1 MADYPG
7 DFSRDCPDN
16 APVLVGVAAVMQKIA
31 DHHAAKEPIALM
43 EQALREAAADAG
55 SEELLSRAGQ
65 ILVPASLY
73 GYSDPGRLLAD
84 AVGADRA
91 QTLLAELGVSQQHII
106 DIACQRIQDGEIQA
120 ALVVGGEARY
130 RGVMASKAGE
140 EPSLTAQVDVEPDVT
155 LRPEAELWSEVESA
169 TGLGMPVGY
178 YAIMDSALRFSQG
191 LSVSEHRD
199 EMASMYA
206 ALSEVAAANDDAWSS
221 EAVEASFIRDH
232 SPGNRML
239 AFPYT
244 KLHNSQWNVDQ
255 AAGLIL
261 CSAGLARELGV
272 PRQKWVYPRASSQSN
287 FMSVVASRKELG
299 GCAGFRLAGQAV
311 QELAGISFNDLLLCE
326 LYSCFPFAVR
336 VQIEEMGIAADAGIS
351 VTGGMTF
358 GGGPLNNFVFQAT
371 VKMAQLL
378 REQPTQIGLVTTVSG
393 MLTKQACALWSGE
406 YGTEGWAMADVTD
419 AVREATELCELVPN
433 AEGEG
438 TVAGYTVLY
447 QGDSPWRAIAV
458 FDLADGR
465 RTVAYSE
472 EGSVIEAMQ
481 GGECCGQTFT
491 LGMGQFK

>member
-1 MADYPG
+1 MA
-7 DFSRDCPDN
+7 DCPDN
-16 APVLVGVAAVMQKIA
+16 APVLVGVAAVMQKLD
-31 DHHAAKEPIALM
+31 DHRAAKEPIALM

-55 SEELLSRAGQ
+55 SEELLTRAEQ
-65 ILVPASLY
+65 VLVPASLY
-73 GYSDPGRLLAD
+73 GYSDPGRLLAT
-84 AVGADRA
+84 AVGAVNA

-106 DIACQRIQDGEIQA
+106 DIACQRIRDGEIGV

-130 RGVMASKAGE
+130 RGVVASKAGE
-140 EPSLTAQVDVEPDVT
+140 EASLTAQVGVEPDVT

-178 YAIMDSALRFSQG
+178 YAIMDSALRHSQG
-191 LSVSEHRD
+191 LTVDEHRD
-199 EMASMYA
+199 QMAAMYA
-206 ALSEVAAANDDAWSS
+206 SLSEIAAANEDAWSG
-221 EAVEASFIRDH
+221 EAVEAGFIREH
-232 SPGNRML
+232 SARNRML

-255 AAGLIL
+255 AGALIL
-261 CSAGLARELGV
+261 CSAGVARELGV
-272 PRQKWVYPRASSQSN
+272 PREKWVFPRASAQSN
-287 FMSVVASRKELG
+287 FMSVVASRKALG

-311 QELAGISFNDLLLCE
+311 QELAGVSFSDLHLCE

-336 VQIEEMGIAADAGIS
+336 AQIEEMGIAGDAAIS

-378 REQPTQIGLVTTVSG
+378 REQPAEVGLVTTVSG
-393 MLTKQACALWSGE
+393 MLTKQACALWSAQ
-406 YGTEGWAMADVTD
+406 YGVGGWALADVTE
-419 AVREATELCELVPN
+419 AVREATELCELVAD

-458 FDLADGR
+458 FDLPDGR
-465 RTVAYSE
+465 RTAAYSE
-472 EGSVIEAMQ
+472 RSAVIEAMQ
-481 GGECCGQTFT
+481 GSECCGKTYT
-491 LGMGQFK
+491 LGAGQFW